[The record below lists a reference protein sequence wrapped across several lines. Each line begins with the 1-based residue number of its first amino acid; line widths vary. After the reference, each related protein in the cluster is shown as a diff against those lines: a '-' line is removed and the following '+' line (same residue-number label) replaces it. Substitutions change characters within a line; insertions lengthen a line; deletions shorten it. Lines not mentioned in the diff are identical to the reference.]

1 MFKNLS
7 HADFYFGSKYEKRAA
22 ICGGL
27 LKLET
32 HNLHLPKFF
41 FNNSAHFIL
50 AVSISV

>member
-32 HNLHLPKFF
+32 GNLPKIFLT
-41 FNNSAHFIL
+41 IPL
-50 AVSISV
+50 ISF

>member
-7 HADFYFGSKYEKRAA
+7 HADFYFGSKYEKTCVA

-32 HNLHLPKFF
+32 DNVDLPKIFL
-41 FNNSAHFIL
+41 IIPL
-50 AVSISV
+50 ISF